1 MDQLLQKTDIVCLPS
16 YREGLPKALLEGA
29 AHGLPIVTTDA
40 VGCKDVVLEGIN
52 GFLVPIKN
60 SEKLYEA
67 LKKLI
72 QNKKLRIKMGKESL
86 KIVSDKFESSKIIL
100 QTLNLYKEME

>member
-1 MDQLLQKTDIVCLPS
+1 M
-16 YREGLPKALLEGA
+16 
-29 AHGLPIVTTDA
+29 
-40 VGCKDVVLEGIN
+40 
-52 GFLVPIKN
+52 PIKN